1 MLVVLIIK
9 VLVNILVDVRIF
21 NKVFLEYKKYIFLIN
36 LVYFEQMIFFM
47 FDVMND
53 GDFVIIYF
61 KFDDYDCMCY

>member
-1 MLVVLIIK
+1 
-9 VLVNILVDVRIF
+9 
-21 NKVFLEYKKYIFLIN
+21 
-36 LVYFEQMIFFM
+36 MIFFM